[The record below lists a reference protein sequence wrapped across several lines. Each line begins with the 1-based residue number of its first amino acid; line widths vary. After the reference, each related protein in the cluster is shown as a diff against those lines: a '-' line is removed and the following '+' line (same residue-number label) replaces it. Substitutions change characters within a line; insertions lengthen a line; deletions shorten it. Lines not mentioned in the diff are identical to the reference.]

1 MGTATTETGVQVKN
15 EPYNGWENK
24 LTWLMHLHLSNE
36 QTLAQ
41 EITTLVG
48 SVSSHRA
55 AGRLLETWVK
65 ATLFNWLS
73 VHPERE
79 TCFDMN
85 MRLLAWDVTGTALA
99 STDWDVLV
107 ALLTGRAKK
116 SNNLFTMALYHFILS
131 DEQLLA
137 FIQEMGQAFP
147 NTYECADTMKE
158 WFQEE
163 VDTLFQWRENFP
175 QQTRMSA
182 LVNELLQQTYRVIV
196 WQHVARA
203 FRPGY

>member
-1 MGTATTETGVQVKN
+1 VELS
-15 EPYNGWENK
+15 EYNGWENK
-24 LTWLMHLHLSNE
+24 FTWLMHLHLSNE
-36 QTLAQ
+36 QTLMQ
-41 EITTLVG
+41 EITALVA
-48 SVSSHRA
+48 SVSSNRA
-55 AGRLLETWVK
+55 AGRVLETWVK
-65 ATLFNWLS
+65 TTLFHWLS
-73 VHPERE
+73 VHPERD

-99 STDWDVLV
+99 YTDWDVLV
-107 ALLTGRAKK
+107 ALLVGQAKK

-137 FIQEMGQAFP
+137 FIQEMVQAFP
-147 NTYECADTMKE
+147 RQYECADTMKE
-158 WFQEE
+158 WFREE

-175 QQTRMSA
+175 QQTGMLA
-182 LVNELLQQTYRVIV
+182 LVNELLLQTYQVIV